1 MEKNFYGLLFASLFL
16 FNQLAPAQPGV
27 SPIMKINGVEF
38 YQYTVQVS
46 EGLFSIG
53 RKFNISVDEITKNNP
68 DTKNGLKAGQLVY
81 IPLNKK
87 TVATPTPASKTVVA
101 AKVSANPTP
110 VNKPVVVAK
119 VPATQTTTSTPSPVE
134 KKQEFITYTIDKKQ
148 TIFAISKQF
157 NISQEELVKL
167 NPDLQK
173 GAKEGMVL
181 RIPKTTIQS
190 QTTSTPSVPVVAE
203 PKETKPVEKKA
214 IAATANYFIH
224 VVQPDETLYSLAKRY
239 KVELTD
245 LIALNPGSDTKLVS
259 GSELKIP
266 GTNNT
271 ASVPLKKDTAKT
283 ANHEVFDVNKL
294 FEKGLISKQTQKKIS
309 IAFLLPFMTDQE
321 KKDPSAEKFVEFY
334 QGALLAL
341 EEAKSRGISFD
352 VFTYDTGKSENKL
365 NEVLLNSEL
374 KAVDLIIGPAFSNQ
388 ISVISDFA
396 KENKINTLIPF
407 SSKVADIQSN
417 PYLFQFNSGSDAEL
431 VYATDLFTTG
441 KYKNVNLV
449 FAQVYG
455 VNTLDDGKSW
465 SDDLKKELR
474 VAGRSY
480 TNMELVSPETTDF
493 SIHLQSDKRNII
505 IFNTDKFAYV
515 SPYAKVLKTIPAEY
529 NVSVFEQYS
538 WRNQAEKLPKG
549 LYLSAFVA
557 DMNEEKLAVYN
568 QAFTHYYGKINSKE
582 NPRYDLLGF
591 DLSGYFI
598 EMISRYGKKF
608 TEKTGTYTYTNGI
621 QSKPRFERVANGGG
635 FVNQKIYLIE
645 D

>member
-16 FNQLAPAQPGV
+16 FNQIASAQPGV
-27 SPIMKINGVEF
+27 SPIKKINGVEF

-87 TVATPTPASKTVVA
+87 TIATPTPASKTVVA

-110 VNKPVVVAK
+110 VNKPVVLAK
-119 VPATQTTTSTPSPVE
+119 VPSTQTTNSTPSPVE

-224 VVQPDETLYSLAKRY
+224 VVQPDETLYSLSKRY
-239 KVELTD
+239 KVDLDE

-266 GTNNT
+266 GVN
-271 ASVPLKKDTAKT
+271 SVTPATPKKETT
-283 ANHEVFDVNKL
+283 ANTQSESFDINKL
-294 FEKGLISKQTQKKIS
+294 FEHSVLAKKTQQKLH

-334 QGALLAL
+334 QGALLAI
-341 EEAKSRGISFD
+341 EEAKSKGISFD
-352 VFTYDTGKSENKL
+352 IYTYDTGKSEDKL
-365 NEVLLNSEL
+365 SEVLLNSEL
-374 KAVDLIIGPAFSNQ
+374 KSVDLIIGPAFSNQ

-396 KENKINTLIPF
+396 RENKINTLIPF

-431 VYATDLFTTG
+431 TSATNLFTG
-441 KYKNVNLV
+441 KYKNVNLI
-449 FAQVYG
+449 FAQIYG
-455 VNTLDDGKSW
+455 VNSLDDGKAW
-465 SDDLKKELR
+465 ADDLKKELR
-474 VAGRSY
+474 SASRLFS
-480 TNMELVSPETTDF
+480 TMELVSPESADF
-493 SIHLQSDKRNII
+493 SLYLQPDKRNVI

-515 SPYAKVLKTIPAEY
+515 SPYIKAVKAVSNDF
-529 NVSVFEQYS
+529 NVSIFEQYS
-538 WRNQAEKLPKG
+538 WQNQNDKFPKG
-549 LYLSAFVA
+549 MYFSAFVA
-557 DMNEEKLAVYN
+557 DMNTDKLNEYTTVY
-568 QAFTHYYGKINSKE
+568 AHYFGKANSKE

-591 DLSGYFI
+591 DLTGYFV
-598 EMISRYGKKF
+598 ELMNRYGKKF
-608 TEKTGTYTYTNGI
+608 TEKTASYSFTNGI
-621 QSKPRFERVANGGG
+621 QSKPRFERVGNGGG